1 MTLQNGGRFVAMPSS
16 AQPTHADASERPII
30 EVERIA
36 KSFGSVQALAGVS
49 LVVQPKE
56 IRCLLGENGAGKST
70 LCNLLFGVYR
80 ADEGNMI
87 FRGREFVPSDP
98 AEALR
103 AGIAM
108 VHQHFSLIPT
118 LSVLDNLMLGR
129 SRGWLRRSVAREEID
144 ALTARLDVALE
155 LDSKVENLP
164 VGVRQLV
171 EIVKCLLADPKLLLL
186 DEPTAVLP
194 VTEIESFLGTVR
206 RIADGGCAVVLVTH
220 KLAEVASAADS
231 ATVLRHGRVV
241 AQSRHPAAEIDA
253 LAAAM
258 IGRDAPRA
266 LRSRRDVQSAAPQT
280 VDIEARAATA
290 RDALRVEQLGLRD
303 VDGAA
308 KLEEVT
314 LAVRTGEI
322 VGIAG
327 VEGNGQSELCSILA
341 GVIRP
346 TAGRIRLAND
356 DITRAK
362 PSEIAAAGVGIIPE
376 DRHAVG
382 CILDMTVA
390 ENLLIGQLD
399 GYRGSLGMLDRKRM
413 NVEAARLIERYDIR
427 CDGPTAFMHEL
438 SGGNQQKVVLAREL
452 SRENLRLVVAAHPT
466 RGLDVG
472 AVESVYLHLQRAAER
487 AAGVLLLTS
496 ELDELFA
503 MSDRIVVM
511 YRGRI
516 AGELH
521 PHEYRSARLGAL
533 MSGQKVH

>member
-1 MTLQNGGRFVAMPSS
+1 MTPPLGDRIGSVPISAPVSQDGGS
-16 AQPTHADASERPII
+16 QRPVI
-30 EVERIA
+30 ELERIS
-36 KSFGSVQALAGVS
+36 KGFGSVKALDGVS

-87 FRGREFVPSDP
+87 FRGREFVPSSP
-98 AEALR
+98 ADALR
-103 AGIAM
+103 SGIAM

-129 SRGWLRRSVAREEID
+129 SRGWLKRDAAREEIESM
-144 ALTARLDVALE
+144 TARLDTALD
-155 LDSKVENLP
+155 LDAMVGSLP
-164 VGVRQLV
+164 VGVRQRV
-171 EIVKCLLADPKLLLL
+171 EIVKCLLGQPKLLLL

-194 VTEIESFLGTVR
+194 LNEIESFLGTVC
-206 RIADGGCAVVLVTH
+206 RIAAGGCAVVLVTH
-220 KLAEVASAADS
+220 KLAEVASAAVS

-241 AQSRHPAAEIDA
+241 AQSLQPAAEIDD
-253 LAAAM
+253 LVAAM
-258 IGRDAPRA
+258 VGRDVPRT
-266 LRSRRDVQSAAPQT
+266 LRSRELPLSATPARIEVDASASAAP
-280 VDIEARAATA
+280 
-290 RDALRVEQLGLRD
+290 DALRVEKVGLRD
-303 VDGAA
+303 VDGGT
-308 KLEEVT
+308 KLEDVT
-314 LAVRTGEI
+314 LSVRSGEI
-322 VGIAG
+322 LGIAG

-341 GVIRP
+341 GVMRP
-346 TAGRIRLAND
+346 TSGRIRLGKS
-356 DITRAK
+356 DITQST
-362 PSEIAAAGVGIIPE
+362 PFEIAAAGVGTIPE

-390 ENLLIGQLD
+390 ENLLIGRLD
-399 GYRGSLGMLDRKRM
+399 RYRGPLGMLDRKRM
-413 NVEAARLIERYDIR
+413 NAEAAQLIERYDIR

-466 RGLDVG
+466 RGLDVA
-472 AVESVYLHLQRAAER
+472 AVDSVYGHLRRAAQHGV
-487 AAGVLLLTS
+487 GVLLLTS

-503 MSDRIVVM
+503 MSDRIIVM

-521 PHEYRSARLGAL
+521 PQEYGAGTLGPL
-533 MSGQKVH
+533 MSGQQVH